1 MSTRRSLQRRMVL
14 IAAVW
19 ITMLLGVGGLAL
31 VQVLD
36 DTLTASF
43 DEQLANN
50 LNAMINAAELD
61 EVGDVR
67 LLRPLGDQRFAEPY
81 SGLYWQVSGGGHAPF
96 PSRSLWDRQLALP
109 LGNQDCRTPCKF
121 ESTQFPSET
130 LRVIARSVRLPGAAQ
145 PFLFQVAQSSR
156 DLDRQKARTRTVVGW
171 SLGVLGIGLIVMVGL
186 QSIYGLAPLRRV
198 SKAIAAIRSG
208 EARRVEA
215 QFPVE
220 VEPLVAEIN
229 ELLAHGEA
237 QSEAARRHAG
247 NLAHALKTPMSVLI
261 GEARGRDDPLARTIE
276 AQVQV
281 MRRHVDHQLAR
292 ARAAGR
298 RAASTARTPVWPSL
312 EAIARTVGR
321 IHQGK
326 VLIDLAGDR
335 EASFR
340 GEQQDLEEML
350 GNLIDN
356 AALHGGGRVFITVEA
371 NADQVRVLVEDD
383 GKGIA
388 PEQRSRLFERGERLD
403 TDKPGTGLGLAIVK
417 DVAELYGGSVA
428 LDSSED
434 LGGLLVTLTLPLA
447 ARAGVRPAPPDGGV
461 SPRR

>member
-1 MSTRRSLQRRMVL
+1 MVL

-19 ITMLLGVGGLAL
+19 ITMLLGVGALAL

-109 LGNQDCRTPCKF
+109 PGNQDCRTPCKF

-371 NADQVRVLVEDD
+371 DADQVRVLVEDD

-388 PEQRSRLFERGERLD
+388 PDQRSRLFERGERLD

-447 ARAGVRPAPPDGGV
+447 A
-461 SPRR
+461 

>member
-1 MSTRRSLQRRMVL
+1 MVL
-14 IAAVW
+14 IASVW

-31 VQVLD
+31 VSVLD

-67 LLRPLGDQRFAEPY
+67 LLRQMGDQRFAEPY
-81 SGLYWQVSGGGHAPF
+81 SGLYWQVSEGGHAPF
-96 PSRSLWDRQLALP
+96 PSRSLWDRQLAAP
-109 LGNQDCRTPCKF
+109 ARDQDCRNPCKY
-121 ESTQFPSET
+121 ESVQFPGET
-130 LRVIARSVRLPGAAQ
+130 LRVLARSVRLPGAAQ

-156 DLDRQKARTRTVVGW
+156 DLDRQLARTRTIVGW
-171 SLGVLGIGLIVMVGL
+171 SLGVLGFGLIIMVGL

-198 SKAIAAIRSG
+198 SDAIADIRSG
-208 EARRVEA
+208 RARRVNA

-247 NLAHALKTPMSVLI
+247 NLAHALKTPMSVLL
-261 GEARGRDDPLARTIE
+261 GEARGRDDPLARAIE

-298 RAASTARTPVWPSL
+298 RAASTARTPLWPAL
-312 EAIARTVGR
+312 EAISRTVGR

-326 VLIDLAGDR
+326 VLIDLAGMRD
-335 EASFR
+335 AAFR
-340 GEQQDLEEML
+340 GERQDLDEML

-356 AALHGGGRVFITVEA
+356 AALHGGGRVFITVETE
-371 NADQVRVLVEDD
+371 ADMVRILVEDD
-383 GKGIA
+383 GRGIA
-388 PEQRSRLFERGERLD
+388 PDQRNRLFERGERLD

-417 DVAELYGGSVA
+417 DVAELYGGSVE
-428 LDSSED
+428 LGTSED
-434 LGGLLVTLTLPLA
+434 LGGLLVILSLPRAFQGGQPDVQPRA
-447 ARAGVRPAPPDGGV
+447 A
-461 SPRR
+461 

>member
-1 MSTRRSLQRRMVL
+1 MVL

-109 LGNQDCRTPCKF
+109 PGNQDCRTPCKF

-130 LRVIARSVRLPGAAQ
+130 LRVFARSVRLPGAAQ

-383 GKGIA
+383 GMGIA
-388 PEQRSRLFERGERLD
+388 PDQRSRLFERGERLD

-447 ARAGVRPAPPDGGV
+447 A
-461 SPRR
+461 

>member
-1 MSTRRSLQRRMVL
+1 MVL

-36 DTLTASF
+36 ETLTASF

-109 LGNQDCRTPCKF
+109 PGNQDCRTPCKF

-371 NADQVRVLVEDD
+371 DADQVRVLVEDD

-388 PEQRSRLFERGERLD
+388 PDQRSRLFERGERLD

-434 LGGLLVTLTLPLA
+434 LGGLLMTLTLPLVA
-447 ARAGVRPAPPDGGV
+447 
-461 SPRR
+461 

>member
-96 PSRSLWDRQLALP
+96 PSRSLWDRQLTLP
-109 LGNQDCRTPCKF
+109 PGNQDCRTPCKF

-326 VLIDLAGDR
+326 VLIDLAGNR

-447 ARAGVRPAPPDGGV
+447 A
-461 SPRR
+461 

>member
-36 DTLTASF
+36 ETLTASF

-96 PSRSLWDRQLALP
+96 PSRSLWDRQLTLP
-109 LGNQDCRTPCKF
+109 PGNQDCRTPCKF

-220 VEPLVAEIN
+220 VEPLVSEIN

-326 VLIDLAGDR
+326 VLIDLAGNR

-388 PEQRSRLFERGERLD
+388 PDQRSRLFERGERLD

-434 LGGLLVTLTLPLA
+434 LGGLLMTLTLPLVA
-447 ARAGVRPAPPDGGV
+447 
-461 SPRR
+461 

>member
-109 LGNQDCRTPCKF
+109 PGNQDCRTPCKF

-156 DLDRQKARTRTVVGW
+156 DLDRQKARTRTVVFW

-447 ARAGVRPAPPDGGV
+447 A
-461 SPRR
+461 

>member
-1 MSTRRSLQRRMVL
+1 
-14 IAAVW
+14 
-19 ITMLLGVGGLAL
+19 

-67 LLRPLGDQRFAEPY
+67 LLRSLGDQRFAEPY

-109 LGNQDCRTPCKF
+109 PGNQDCRTPCKF

-292 ARAAGR
+292 ARAVGR

-447 ARAGVRPAPPDGGV
+447 A
-461 SPRR
+461 

>member
-1 MSTRRSLQRRMVL
+1 MRRSLQRRMVL

-109 LGNQDCRTPCKF
+109 PGNQDCRTPCKF

-340 GEQQDLEEML
+340 GEQQDLQEML

-388 PEQRSRLFERGERLD
+388 PEKRSRLFERGERLD

-447 ARAGVRPAPPDGGV
+447 A
-461 SPRR
+461 

>member
-1 MSTRRSLQRRMVL
+1 
-14 IAAVW
+14 
-19 ITMLLGVGGLAL
+19 MLLGVGGLAL

-96 PSRSLWDRQLALP
+96 PSRSLWDRQLAP
-109 LGNQDCRTPCKF
+109 PPGNRDCRTPCKF
-121 ESTQFPSET
+121 ESTQFAGET
-130 LRVIARSVRLPGAAQ
+130 LRVIARSVRLPGSAQ

-156 DLDRQKARTRTVVGW
+156 DLDRQKARTRTIVGW

-208 EARRVEA
+208 EARRVDA

-229 ELLAHGEA
+229 QLLAHGEA

-261 GEARGRDDPLARTIE
+261 GEARGRDDPLARAIE

-298 RAASTARTPVWPSL
+298 RAASTARTPLWPSL

-335 EASFR
+335 EAAFR

-371 NADQVRVLVEDD
+371 ENDLVRVLVEDD

-388 PEQRSRLFERGERLD
+388 PDQRNRMFERGERLD

-434 LGGLLVTLTLPLA
+434 LGGLMVVLTLP
-447 ARAGVRPAPPDGGV
+447 RAL
-461 SPRR
+461 

>member
-1 MSTRRSLQRRMVL
+1 MVL

-96 PSRSLWDRQLALP
+96 PSRSLWDRQLAP
-109 LGNQDCRTPCKF
+109 PPGNQDCRTPCKF
-121 ESTQFPSET
+121 ESAQFAGET

-156 DLDRQKARTRTVVGW
+156 DLDRQKARTRTIVGW

-198 SKAIAAIRSG
+198 SKAIASIRSG

-335 EASFR
+335 DAAFR

-356 AALHGGGRVFITVEA
+356 AAVHGGGRVFITVEA
-371 NADQVRVLVEDD
+371 DADQVRVLVEDD

-388 PEQRSRLFERGERLD
+388 PGQRSRLFERGERLD

-417 DVAELYGGSVA
+417 DVAELYGGSVV

-434 LGGLLVTLTLPLA
+434 LGGLMVVLTLPRAVSSAGPEGQPRA
-447 ARAGVRPAPPDGGV
+447 A
-461 SPRR
+461 

>member
-1 MSTRRSLQRRMVL
+1 
-14 IAAVW
+14 
-19 ITMLLGVGGLAL
+19 
-31 VQVLD
+31 
-36 DTLTASF
+36 
-43 DEQLANN
+43 
-50 LNAMINAAELD
+50 
-61 EVGDVR
+61 
-67 LLRPLGDQRFAEPY
+67 
-81 SGLYWQVSGGGHAPF
+81 
-96 PSRSLWDRQLALP
+96 
-109 LGNQDCRTPCKF
+109 
-121 ESTQFPSET
+121 
-130 LRVIARSVRLPGAAQ
+130 
-145 PFLFQVAQSSR
+145 VAQSSR

-371 NADQVRVLVEDD
+371 DADQVRVLVEDD

-388 PEQRSRLFERGERLD
+388 PDQRSRLFERGERLD

-447 ARAGVRPAPPDGGV
+447 A
-461 SPRR
+461 

>member
-1 MSTRRSLQRRMVL
+1 MVL

-96 PSRSLWDRQLALP
+96 PSRSLWDRQLTLP
-109 LGNQDCRTPCKF
+109 PGNQDCRTPCKF

-321 IHQGK
+321 INQGK

-371 NADQVRVLVEDD
+371 DADQVRVLVEDD

-388 PEQRSRLFERGERLD
+388 PDQRSRLFERGERLD
-403 TDKPGTGLGLAIVK
+403 TDKPGTGLGLAIVN

-447 ARAGVRPAPPDGGV
+447 A
-461 SPRR
+461 

>member
-96 PSRSLWDRQLALP
+96 PSRSLWDRQLTLP
-109 LGNQDCRTPCKF
+109 PGNQDCRTPCKF

-171 SLGVLGIGLIVMVGL
+171 SLGVLGIGLIVLVGL

-326 VLIDLAGDR
+326 VLIDLAGNR

-447 ARAGVRPAPPDGGV
+447 A
-461 SPRR
+461 

>member
-1 MSTRRSLQRRMVL
+1 MVL

-96 PSRSLWDRQLALP
+96 PSRSLWDRQLAP
-109 LGNQDCRTPCKF
+109 PPGNRDCRTPCKF
-121 ESTQFPSET
+121 ESTQFAGET
-130 LRVIARSVRLPGAAQ
+130 LRVIARSVRLPGSAQ

-156 DLDRQKARTRTVVGW
+156 DLDRQKARTRTIVGW

-208 EARRVEA
+208 EARRVDA

-229 ELLAHGEA
+229 QLLAHGEA

-261 GEARGRDDPLARTIE
+261 GEARGRDDPLARAIE

-298 RAASTARTPVWPSL
+298 RAASTARTPLWPSL

-335 EASFR
+335 EAAFR

-371 NADQVRVLVEDD
+371 ENDLVRVLVEDD

-388 PEQRSRLFERGERLD
+388 PDQRNRMFERGERLD

-434 LGGLLVTLTLPLA
+434 LGGLMVVLTLP
-447 ARAGVRPAPPDGGV
+447 RAL
-461 SPRR
+461 

>member
-1 MSTRRSLQRRMVL
+1 MVL
-14 IAAVW
+14 IASVW
-19 ITMLLGVGGLAL
+19 ITMLLGVGGMAL
-31 VQVLD
+31 VRVLD

-43 DEQLANN
+43 DEQLANY

-96 PSRSLWDRQLALP
+96 PSRSLWDRQLDQP
-109 LGNQDCRTPCKF
+109 QGNRDCRTPCRF
-121 ESTQFPSET
+121 ESTQFAGET
-130 LRVIARSVRLPGAAQ
+130 LRVIARSVRLPGASQ

-171 SLGVLGIGLIVMVGL
+171 SLGLLGIGLIFMVGL

-208 EARRVEA
+208 EARRVDA

-261 GEARGRDDPLARTIE
+261 GEARGRDDPLARAIE

-281 MRRHVDHQLAR
+281 MRRHIDHQLAR

-335 EASFR
+335 EAAFR

-356 AALHGGGRVFITVEA
+356 AALHGGGRVFITVEVDA
-371 NADQVRVLVEDD
+371 GQVRVLVEDD

-388 PEQRSRLFERGERLD
+388 PDQRSRLFERGERLD

-434 LGGLLVTLTLPLA
+434 LGGLLVVLALPRA
-447 ARAGVRPAPPDGGV
+447 A
-461 SPRR
+461 

>member
-1 MSTRRSLQRRMVL
+1 MVL

-109 LGNQDCRTPCKF
+109 PGNQDCRTPCNF

-130 LRVIARSVRLPGAAQ
+130 LRVIARRVRLPGAAQ

-447 ARAGVRPAPPDGGV
+447 A
-461 SPRR
+461 

>member
-1 MSTRRSLQRRMVL
+1 MVL

-67 LLRPLGDQRFAEPY
+67 LLRSLGDQRFAEPY

-109 LGNQDCRTPCKF
+109 PGNQDCRTPCKF

-447 ARAGVRPAPPDGGV
+447 A
-461 SPRR
+461 

>member
-1 MSTRRSLQRRMVL
+1 MATVSTISSEPAAVSTRRSLQRRMVL

-50 LNAMINAAELD
+50 LDAMINAAELD

-96 PSRSLWDRQLALP
+96 PSRSLWDRQLTLP
-109 LGNQDCRTPCKF
+109 PGNQDCRTPCKF

-447 ARAGVRPAPPDGGV
+447 A
-461 SPRR
+461 

>member
-1 MSTRRSLQRRMVL
+1 MVL

-19 ITMLLGVGGLAL
+19 ITMLLCVGGLAL

-109 LGNQDCRTPCKF
+109 PGNQDCRTPCKF

-321 IHQGK
+321 INQGK

-371 NADQVRVLVEDD
+371 DADQVRVLVEDD

-388 PEQRSRLFERGERLD
+388 PDQRSRLFERGERLD
-403 TDKPGTGLGLAIVK
+403 TDKPGTGLGLAIVN

-447 ARAGVRPAPPDGGV
+447 A
-461 SPRR
+461 

>member
-36 DTLTASF
+36 DTLTTSF

-96 PSRSLWDRQLALP
+96 PSRSLWDRQLAQP
-109 LGNQDCRTPCKF
+109 PGDRDCRTPCKF
-121 ESTQFPSET
+121 ESTQFAGET

-321 IHQGK
+321 IHQAK
-326 VLIDLAGDR
+326 VLIDLAGDHD
-335 EASFR
+335 AAFR

-356 AALHGGGRVFITVEA
+356 AAVHGGGRVFITVEA
-371 NADQVRVLVEDD
+371 DADQVRVLVEDD

-388 PEQRSRLFERGERLD
+388 PDQRSRLFERGERLD

-434 LGGLLVTLTLPLA
+434 LGGLLVVLTLPRA
-447 ARAGVRPAPPDGGV
+447 A
-461 SPRR
+461 

>member
-109 LGNQDCRTPCKF
+109 PGNQDCRTPCKF

-388 PEQRSRLFERGERLD
+388 PDQRSRLFERGERLD

-434 LGGLLVTLTLPLA
+434 LGGLLVTLTLPLVA
-447 ARAGVRPAPPDGGV
+447 
-461 SPRR
+461 

>member
-1 MSTRRSLQRRMVL
+1 VSTRRSLQRRMVL

-61 EVGDVR
+61 ELGDVR

-109 LGNQDCRTPCKF
+109 PGNQDCRTPCKF

-156 DLDRQKARTRTVVGW
+156 DLDRQKARTRTGVGW

-247 NLAHALKTPMSVLI
+247 NLAHAL
-261 GEARGRDDPLARTIE
+261 
-276 AQVQV
+276 
-281 MRRHVDHQLAR
+281 
-292 ARAAGR
+292 
-298 RAASTARTPVWPSL
+298 
-312 EAIARTVGR
+312 
-321 IHQGK
+321 
-326 VLIDLAGDR
+326 
-335 EASFR
+335 
-340 GEQQDLEEML
+340 
-350 GNLIDN
+350 
-356 AALHGGGRVFITVEA
+356 
-371 NADQVRVLVEDD
+371 
-383 GKGIA
+383 
-388 PEQRSRLFERGERLD
+388 
-403 TDKPGTGLGLAIVK
+403 
-417 DVAELYGGSVA
+417 
-428 LDSSED
+428 
-434 LGGLLVTLTLPLA
+434 
-447 ARAGVRPAPPDGGV
+447 
-461 SPRR
+461 

>member
-1 MSTRRSLQRRMVL
+1 MVL

-36 DTLTASF
+36 DALTTSF

-96 PSRSLWDRQLALP
+96 PSRSLWDRQLAEP
-109 LGNQDCRTPCKF
+109 AGAPDCRTPCKF
-121 ESTQFPSET
+121 ESTQFAGET
-130 LRVIARSVRLPGAAQ
+130 LRVIARSVRLPGAAR

-156 DLDRQKARTRTVVGW
+156 DLDRQKARTRTILGW

-261 GEARGRDDPLARTIE
+261 GEARGRDDPLARAVE

-298 RAASTARTPVWPSL
+298 RSASTARTPLWPSL

-326 VLIDLAGDR
+326 VSIDVAGDR
-335 EASFR
+335 EAAFR
-340 GEQQDLEEML
+340 GERQDLEEML

-371 NADQVRVLVEDD
+371 DTDVVRVLVEDD

-417 DVAELYGGSVA
+417 DVAELYGGGVA
-428 LDSSED
+428 LESSED
-434 LGGLLVTLTLPLA
+434 LGGLMVVLTLPRALQGGSSPEGQPRA
-447 ARAGVRPAPPDGGV
+447 A
-461 SPRR
+461 

>member
-1 MSTRRSLQRRMVL
+1 MVL

-109 LGNQDCRTPCKF
+109 PGNQDCRTPCKF
-121 ESTQFPSET
+121 ESMQFPSET

-171 SLGVLGIGLIVMVGL
+171 SLGVLGIGLIVMVGI

-371 NADQVRVLVEDD
+371 DADQVRVLVEDD

-388 PEQRSRLFERGERLD
+388 PDQRSRLFERGERLD

-434 LGGLLVTLTLPLA
+434 LGGLLMTLTLPLVA
-447 ARAGVRPAPPDGGV
+447 
-461 SPRR
+461 

>member
-1 MSTRRSLQRRMVL
+1 MVL

-109 LGNQDCRTPCKF
+109 PGNQDCRTPCKF

-388 PEQRSRLFERGERLD
+388 PDQRSRLFERGERLD

-434 LGGLLVTLTLPLA
+434 LGGLLVTLTLPLVA
-447 ARAGVRPAPPDGGV
+447 
-461 SPRR
+461 

>member
-1 MSTRRSLQRRMVL
+1 MVL

-109 LGNQDCRTPCKF
+109 PGNQDCRTPCKF

-371 NADQVRVLVEDD
+371 DADQVRVLVEDD

-388 PEQRSRLFERGERLD
+388 PDQRSRLFERGERLD

-447 ARAGVRPAPPDGGV
+447 A
-461 SPRR
+461 

>member
-1 MSTRRSLQRRMVL
+1 MVL

-96 PSRSLWDRQLALP
+96 PSRSLWDRQLAP
-109 LGNQDCRTPCKF
+109 PPGNRDCRTPCKF
-121 ESTQFPSET
+121 ESTQFAGET
-130 LRVIARSVRLPGAAQ
+130 LRVIARSVRLPGSAQ

-156 DLDRQKARTRTVVGW
+156 DLDRQKARTRTIVGW

-208 EARRVEA
+208 EARRVDA
-215 QFPVE
+215 QFPVD

-229 ELLAHGEA
+229 QLLAHGEA

-261 GEARGRDDPLARTIE
+261 GEARGRDDPLARAIE

-298 RAASTARTPVWPSL
+298 RAASTARTPLWPSL

-335 EASFR
+335 EAAFR

-371 NADQVRVLVEDD
+371 ENDLVRVLVEDD

-388 PEQRSRLFERGERLD
+388 PDQRNRMFERGERLD

-434 LGGLLVTLTLPLA
+434 LGGLMVVLTLP
-447 ARAGVRPAPPDGGV
+447 RAL
-461 SPRR
+461 

>member
-1 MSTRRSLQRRMVL
+1 MVL

-109 LGNQDCRTPCKF
+109 PGNQDCRTPCKF

-156 DLDRQKARTRTVVGW
+156 DLYRQKARTRTVVGW

-447 ARAGVRPAPPDGGV
+447 A
-461 SPRR
+461 

>member
-1 MSTRRSLQRRMVL
+1 MVL

-36 DTLTASF
+36 DALTASF

-96 PSRSLWDRQLALP
+96 PSRSLWDRQLAEP
-109 LGNQDCRTPCKF
+109 PGQPDCRSPCKF
-121 ESTQFPSET
+121 ESSQFSGEP

-145 PFLFQVAQSSR
+145 AFLFQVAQSSG
-156 DLDRQKARTRTVVGW
+156 DLDQQKARTRTVVGW

-198 SKAIAAIRSG
+198 SQAIVAIRSG

-261 GEARGRDDPLARTIE
+261 GEARGRNDPLARAVE

-292 ARAAGR
+292 ARVAGR
-298 RAASTARTPVWPSL
+298 RAASTARTPLWPSL

-326 VLIDLAGDR
+326 VLIDLAGARDA
-335 EASFR
+335 EFR
-340 GEQQDLEEML
+340 GERQDLEEML

-356 AALHGGGRVFITVEA
+356 AAVHGGGRVFITVEA
-371 NADQVRVLVEDD
+371 DADQVRVLVEDD

-388 PEQRSRLFERGERLD
+388 PDLRSRLFERGERLD

-434 LGGLLVTLTLPLA
+434 LGGLMVVLALPRAVPEGQPRA
-447 ARAGVRPAPPDGGV
+447 A
-461 SPRR
+461 

>member
-1 MSTRRSLQRRMVL
+1 MVL

-109 LGNQDCRTPCKF
+109 PGNQDCRTPCKF

-326 VLIDLAGDR
+326 VLIDLAGNR
-335 EASFR
+335 EASFC

-447 ARAGVRPAPPDGGV
+447 A
-461 SPRR
+461 

>member
-1 MSTRRSLQRRMVL
+1 MVL

-109 LGNQDCRTPCKF
+109 PGNQDCRTPCKF
-121 ESTQFPSET
+121 ESTQFAGET

-156 DLDRQKARTRTVVGW
+156 DLNMQKARTRTVVGW

-335 EASFR
+335 EAAFR

-371 NADQVRVLVEDD
+371 DADQVRVLVEDD

-388 PEQRSRLFERGERLD
+388 PDQRSRLFERGERLD

-417 DVAELYGGSVA
+417 DVAELYGGNVA

-434 LGGLLVTLTLPLA
+434 LGGLLVTLTLPRA
-447 ARAGVRPAPPDGGV
+447 A
-461 SPRR
+461 